1 MDAEKSENTATA
13 NVVALRLRWLYRMDK
28 TTLPLG
34 MQDLAN
40 VQCLFLTVLGIH
52 ALKDVLDLHLN
63 ILWILQQKIGN
74 PIKEGTTH
82 VFRCLATLMTIHSTN
97 DPTNQSKH
105 CSDEDSVIVQ
115 SSLLYYN
122 LVFIY
127 LVVSDVLTPWT
138 SSTSPT
144 FSFFVE

>member
-1 MDAEKSENTATA
+1 
-13 NVVALRLRWLYRMDK
+13 
-28 TTLPLG
+28 

-40 VQCLFLTVLGIH
+40 VHCLFLTVLGIH

-82 VFRCLATLMTIHSTN
+82 VFRCLATLMTIHSTI

-127 LVVSDVLTPWT
+127 LVVSDVLTP
-138 SSTSPT
+138 
-144 FSFFVE
+144 